1 MDNIK
6 EILDLLLQLEQDIT
20 IPRNIRTKIKTTLE
34 LLDENT
40 DIAIRVD
47 KSLQELDEIVED
59 PNVPSYARTQIW
71 NVMSLL
77 ESRK

>member
-20 IPRNIRTKIKTTLE
+20 IPRNIRTKIKTTLD

-40 DIAIRVD
+40 DFAIRID

>member
-71 NVMSLL
+71 NVMSLI

>member
-20 IPRNIRTKIKTTLE
+20 IPRNIRTKLKTTLE